1 MGADKHE
8 RLRKNKLPPFVPLL
22 IETIGTVA
30 WRELSHGARSLYV
43 ALRRRYSPALHN
55 NGHIYLSQRDAARE
69 LKSHHDQI
77 GRWYREL
84 QHYGFIVQ
92 ESAGCLGLDGKGKAP
107 HWRLTE
113 LGCRREP
120 PTRDFT
126 KWNGQRFKE
135 HKPVPPKTES
145 RAGKPA
151 RGVRENRHTS
161 VREKRHTSDR
171 KRAGKP
177 AHTDETGVPENQHI
191 SRLPLSS
198 GSISPADDLSDKLE
212 IPVFLRRPLG

>member
-8 RLRKNKLPPFVPLL
+8 RLKRNRLPPFVPLL
-22 IETIGTVA
+22 VGTIDAPA
-30 WRELSHGARSLYV
+30 WRSLSHGARSLYL
-43 ALRRRYSPALHN
+43 ALKRRYIIKAHN
-55 NGHIYLSQRDAARE
+55 NGHIYLSQRDAAHE
-69 LKSHHDQI
+69 LNSHHDQI

-84 QHYGFIVQ
+84 QHYGFIIQ
-92 ESAGCLGLDGKGKAP
+92 TAPGCLGLDGKGKAP

-113 LGCRREP
+113 LGCRLEP
-120 PTRDFT
+120 PTRDFM

-161 VREKRHTSDR
+161 VRENRHTSRR
-171 KRAGKP
+171 KCAEKP
-177 AHTDETGVPENQHI
+177 AHTDETGVRENQHI

-198 GSISPADDLSDKLE
+198 GPISVTDDLSDKLE
-212 IPVFLRRPLG
+212 IPAFLRRPLR